1 MIRVASA
8 LIPLFAICSVAFA
21 QGAFDSSRP
30 TVSGTIGGPTL
41 PNFEASGST
50 EVLRHRSPLGTP
62 CLGVLGN
69 SRPHTT
75 NPNLYDNV
83 VIVTNSCPQ
92 RIALRVCYYGSDE
105 CVAMEVPGNERKEAI
120 LGTLPSMKNF
130 RFEFRE
136 KFF

>member
-8 LIPLFAICSVAFA
+8 LISLFAICTVAFA
-21 QGAFDSSRP
+21 QGASNALDPLRP
-30 TVSGTIGGPTL
+30 L

-75 NPNLYDNV
+75 NPNLYDHV
-83 VIVTNSCPQ
+83 VIVTNSCAQ
-92 RIALRVCYYGSDE
+92 RIALRVCYYGTDE
-105 CVAMEVPGNERKEAI
+105 CVAMEVPGNERREAV
-120 LGTLPSMKNF
+120 LGTLPSVKDF